1 MGHVEIWEKNCLLL
15 KGIVRIDEGR
25 EREERRAGPSG
36 LEDTF
41 GGKII
46 VERNMMGKTRSG
58 SEVALIREP
67 IATTAVNLGVNGDN
81 ITS

>member
-1 MGHVEIWEKNCLLL
+1 
-15 KGIVRIDEGR
+15 
-25 EREERRAGPSG
+25 
-36 LEDTF
+36 
-41 GGKII
+41 
-46 VERNMMGKTRSG
+46 MMGKTRSG